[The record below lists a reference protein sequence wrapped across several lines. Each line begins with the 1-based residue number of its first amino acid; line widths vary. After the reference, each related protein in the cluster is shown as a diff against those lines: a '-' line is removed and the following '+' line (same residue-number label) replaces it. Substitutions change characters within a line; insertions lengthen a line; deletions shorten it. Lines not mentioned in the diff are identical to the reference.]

1 MKLWYTFLRDLKVSF
16 RTYYIYIEIF
26 IALLFVAIVIFVIPE
41 NYTTVQD
48 TYILVEESS
57 LREEILDRLSSEEGN
72 LIVVESRDALNT
84 SLEED
89 RSASGLVVTMADGK
103 LNYEVVLQGY
113 EGERVKNIVEIALLE
128 VFKEEHPQYVDSTS
142 VETMEARS
150 EKLPIKVNMLP
161 VFLLLNSSF
170 VGLFIVA
177 AYIFIDKEEGT
188 IRALTV
194 TPVRIRDYLLSK
206 MGVLLIMGTIT
217 GLLTTLLIAG
227 TNANYLHLIVLLI
240 ATNIFGTSL
249 GLFIASLYDSL
260 IKAMGG
266 IILMM
271 LTLAFASVSYYLPSF
286 SPAFIKVLPS
296 YPMIYA
302 FREAFM
308 EQPDLSYLYLVA
320 AGSAL
325 LGILIFM
332 LAVQRYKKTLTVE
345 GGSM

>member
-26 IALLFVAIVIFVIPE
+26 IALLFVAVVIFVLPE
-41 NYTTVQD
+41 NYSTVQT
-48 TYILVEESS
+48 TYLLVEEDS
-57 LREEILDRLSSEEGN
+57 LREEILDRLSSEGGN
-72 LIVVESRDALNT
+72 LLVVESREELSGNM
-84 SLEED
+84 EED
-89 RSASGLVVTMADGK
+89 RTAYGLVVTMAEGK

-128 VFKEEHPQYVDSTS
+128 AFKEEDPRYVDSTEI
-142 VETMEARS
+142 ETLEARS
-150 EKLPIKVNMLP
+150 EKLPVKVNLLP
-161 VFLLLNSSF
+161 VFLLMNSSF

-217 GLLTTLLIAG
+217 GVLTTLLIAG
-227 TNANYLHLIVLLI
+227 SKANYLHLLVILI

-266 IILMM
+266 IIVVM
-271 LTLAFASVSYYLPSF
+271 LTLAFASVSYYLPAF
-286 SPAFIKVLPS
+286 SPVFIKVLPS

-302 FREAFM
+302 FREVFM
-308 EQPDLSYLYLVA
+308 EQPDISYLYMVA
-320 AGSAL
+320 LGSAL
-325 LGILIFM
+325 LGVLVFA
-332 LAVQRYKKTLTVE
+332 LAVLRYKKTITVE